1 VAHLGTAATKGYIVS
16 ALKALSAIPML
27 RYRLPNS

>member
-1 VAHLGTAATKGYIVS
+1 VKHLGTAATKGCIIS
-16 ALKALSAIPML
+16 ALEALSAIPLL